1 MQTMKVTD
9 TQQVILHELFLN
21 MKCHLVVNNASSWF
35 YKQCFGN
42 TIISNYAKVKIN
54 VKPLKI
60 RIRNE

>member
-21 MKCHLVVNNASSWF
+21 MGCHLVVNYASSWF

-42 TIISNYAKVKIN
+42 KIISNYAKVKIN
-54 VKPLKI
+54 VKPLKKK
-60 RIRNE
+60 N